1 MSKRNQVNITLDDTE
16 MHNVNEYC
24 RVHNMTPQAFFR
36 SGGKKMIS
44 EDLLERNAD
53 LMTLQSLEEI
63 ESGLDTPI
71 DDLLQMIEEDLNA
84 TEKSATGP
92 DGKAKG
98 VQ

>member
-1 MSKRNQVNITLDDTE
+1 
-16 MHNVNEYC
+16 
-24 RVHNMTPQAFFR
+24 
-36 SGGKKMIS
+36 MIS

-63 ESGLDTPI
+63 ESGLDAPI

-84 TEKSATGP
+84 TEKSVTGP
-92 DGKAKG
+92 DAKTKG

>member
-16 MHNVNEYC
+16 MHNVSEYC

-63 ESGLDTPI
+63 ENGRHSY
-71 DDLLQMIEEDLNA
+71 
-84 TEKSATGP
+84 
-92 DGKAKG
+92 
-98 VQ
+98 